1 MKLDGTFLR
10 SKVARRVLLS
20 FLLAAFVPF
29 LFLAVLYYMEANR
42 MLVQQSQIE
51 LQGASGRYGRTIYDR
66 LLIADQLLRSTT
78 RNISQD
84 RVPAATRGLLSKTFK
99 GLTVITPHRGAVALF
114 GDAVDPSSLSEDELS
129 RLRRGESLLTS
140 SNTASHG
147 TVITLVRAAG
157 PAADGGLHLIAAQ
170 IDTGYLWGDPEE
182 FSYMTSFCVLN
193 EDYVALYCRLPLHAD
208 AVGLLAKGSASSAKG
223 GFEWRT
229 GSEKFLAGFQEI
241 FLEPKFFA
249 QRWIVVAAQPE
260 AVALGLTGRFNEI
273 FWASVLLSVLVVALL
288 SLTQIR
294 RTLGS
299 LEKLIDG
306 TRRLGSKDFGAK
318 VDVNSG
324 DEFGELAGSFNAM
337 ATRLGRQFD
346 TLTALSKIDRAILSE
361 LDIDRIVNDV
371 LLQLQ
376 TSFKACCASVS
387 VIDSE
392 STQVRVH
399 AITED
404 GRRPPVVR
412 CTMSAGVGETLRRV
426 TKGLWMS
433 DEMARQTISGCLQDL
448 TAQHYFILPINWKD
462 RLVGV
467 VCLGYQVPAVLSEED
482 IAQIRDYADRV
493 GVALSSAVR
502 EEHLYQQARTDAL
515 TGLPNRFHFMDR
527 VKQDIAQAHRDGRQ
541 MAILFV
547 DLDRFKDIN
556 DTLGHAAGDK
566 LLREAAARLK
576 QCVREADMVARLG
589 GDEFTILIDLLTS
602 TDAAGVVAEHVISAL
617 TKPYIIDSVENVV
630 TASIGIAVYPS
641 DGTGVEQLMRNAD
654 MAMYRAKQQG
664 RGIYAF
670 FEEAMNAEVVERNR
684 LERELRRAIAER
696 QFVLHYQP
704 QVDPRTNKVHG
715 VEALLR
721 WRHPERGLVKP
732 DQFIGVAEETG
743 LIASIGDFVLLESCS
758 QFRAWR
764 DQGIRLDYVSLN
776 VSVRQFRRTDF
787 VETVKAALQTYSVP
801 AHCLELEITESV
813 LVDGTDAV
821 TPMLAQLKQL
831 GVQIAI
837 DDFGTG
843 YSSMSYLEQL
853 PFDTLKIDLSF
864 VRKIGE
870 DGEGGTIAATITAM
884 AHALGKKVVAEGAE
898 TRAQVEFLRNN
909 GCELVQGHFYSHPLP
924 AEEIASFVSKPQVLK
939 IRSAQT

>member
-1 MKLDGTFLR
+1 MRLNGTFLR

-20 FLLAAFVPF
+20 FLLAAFIPF
-29 LFLAVLYYMEANR
+29 LFLAILYYMEANR
-42 MLVQQSQIE
+42 MLVRQSQIA

-66 LLIADQLLRSTT
+66 LLMADQLLRNSTKNLS
-78 RNISQD
+78 RD
-84 RVPAATRGLLSKTFK
+84 RVPAVTRGLLSKTFK
-99 GLTVITPHRGAVALF
+99 GLTLITPQRGAVALY
-114 GDAVDPSSLSEDELS
+114 GDVVAPSSLAEDELA
-129 RLRRGESLLTS
+129 RLRRGDSLLIS
-140 SNTASHG
+140 SNAAGHG
-147 TVITLVRAAG
+147 AAITLVRAVSPVG
-157 PAADGGLHLIAAQ
+157 GELRLVAARFDA
-170 IDTGYLWGDPEE
+170 GYLWGDPEE

-193 EDYVALYCRLPLHAD
+193 EAYVALYCRLPLHAD
-208 AVGLLAKGSASSAKG
+208 AVGILAKGAASSAKG

-229 GSEKFLAGFQEI
+229 RNERFLAGFQEI

-260 AVALGLTGRFNEI
+260 GIALGLIGRFSEI

-299 LEKLIDG
+299 LEQLIDG
-306 TRRLGSKDFGAK
+306 TRRLGGKDFATK
-318 VDVNSG
+318 VDVNSS

-337 ATRLGRQFD
+337 VTRLGRQFD

-376 TSFKACCASVS
+376 KSFKASCASVS
-387 VIDSE
+387 VIDPDS
-392 STQVRVH
+392 SQVRVH

-404 GRRPPVVR
+404 ATRPPVVR
-412 CTMSAGVGETLRRV
+412 CTMSAGVCETLRRV

-433 DEMARQTISGCLQDL
+433 DEMARQTINGCLQDL
-448 TAQHYFILPINWKD
+448 SAQHYFILPINWKD

-467 VCLGYQVPAVLSEED
+467 VCLGYLVPDVLSEED
-482 IAQIRDYADRV
+482 VAQIRDYADRV

-541 MAILFV
+541 LAILFA
-547 DLDRFKDIN
+547 DLDRFKNIN

-589 GDEFTILIDLLTS
+589 GDEFTILIDLLS
-602 TDAAGVVAEHVISAL
+602 SADGAGVVAEHVISAL
-617 TKPYIIDSVENVV
+617 TEPYIIDSVENVV

-641 DGTGVEQLMRNAD
+641 DGTSVEELMRNAD

-670 FEEAMNAEVVERNR
+670 FEEAMNAEAIERNT
-684 LERELRRAIAER
+684 LERELRRAISEQ
-696 QFVLHYQP
+696 QFILHYQP

-721 WRHPERGLVKP
+721 WRHPERGLIKP
-732 DQFIGVAEETG
+732 DHFIAVAEETG
-743 LIASIGDFVLLESCS
+743 LIASIGDIVLVEACS

-764 DQGIRLDYVSLN
+764 DRGIDLDYVALN
-776 VSVRQFRRTDF
+776 VSVRQFRRPDF
-787 VETVKAALQTYSVP
+787 VETVAAALKTHGIP
-801 AHCLELEITESV
+801 ANCLELEITESV

-843 YSSMSYLEQL
+843 YSSMSYLERL

-864 VRKIGE
+864 VRKIQE

-898 TRAQVEFLRNN
+898 TRTQVEFLRNN

-924 AEEIASFVSKPQVLK
+924 ADELAAFVSKPRVPR
-939 IRSAQT
+939 IRSALT